1 MIKKT
6 LYFICLFGVL
16 TTTFGQQ
23 NDKSKFGYGLSF
35 GFGNSTLENNQL
47 GVLNGNILS
56 LRFNVDYSLT
66 KNENTKIISG
76 IEILDF
82 NSNFFNGVNQSKLK
96 NEYFQIPLKITH
108 RISLD
113 KDEKFNLVTGVG
125 LYSNFLLRSRITSLT
140 DKVNTKSGGVNLGYN
155 ITLGMEYKL
164 SSSSSIRLHN
174 DIMYEFSPIKS
185 NGYEQK
191 QSEIILL
198 SIGFVTKFY

>member
-155 ITLGMEYKL
+155 ITLGMEYNL
-164 SSSSSIRLHN
+164 SSSSSIRLYN

>member
-6 LYFICLFGVL
+6 LYLVCLFGVL

-23 NDKSKFGYGLSF
+23 NDKSKFGFGLSF

-47 GVLNGNILS
+47 GVLNGNLLS

-155 ITLGMEYKL
+155 ITLGMEYNL
-164 SSSSSIRLHN
+164 SSSSSIRLYN

>member
-1 MIKKT
+1 M
-6 LYFICLFGVL
+6 

-155 ITLGMEYKL
+155 ITLGMEYNL
-164 SSSSSIRLHN
+164 SSSSSIRLYN

>member
-113 KDEKFNLVTGVG
+113 KDEKFNLVTGIG

-155 ITLGMEYKL
+155 ITLGMEYNL
-164 SSSSSIRLHN
+164 SSSSSIRLHS
-174 DIMYEFSPIKS
+174 DVMYEFSPIKS

>member
-23 NDKSKFGYGLSF
+23 NDKSKFGFGLSF

-96 NEYFQIPLKITH
+96 NEYLQIPLKITH

-113 KDEKFNLVTGVG
+113 KDEKFNLVTGIG

-155 ITLGMEYKL
+155 ITLGMEYNL
-164 SSSSSIRLHN
+164 SSSSSIRLHS
-174 DIMYEFSPIKS
+174 DVMYEFSPIKS

>member
-6 LYFICLFGVL
+6 LYLVCLFGVL

-23 NDKSKFGYGLSF
+23 NDKSKFGFGLSF

-155 ITLGMEYKL
+155 ITLGMEYNL
-164 SSSSSIRLHN
+164 SSSSSIRLYN

>member
-47 GVLNGNILS
+47 GILNGNLLS

-66 KNENTKIISG
+66 KKENTKIISG
-76 IEILDF
+76 IEFLDF

-96 NEYFQIPLKITH
+96 NEYLQIPLKIIH
-108 RISLD
+108 RINLD
-113 KDEKFNLVTGVG
+113 KDEKFNLVSGVG
-125 LYSNFLLRSRITSLT
+125 MYSNFLLRSNITSLT
-140 DKVNTKSGGVNLGYN
+140 DKINTKSGGVNLGYN
-155 ITLGMEYKL
+155 ISFGMEYNL
-164 SSSSSIRLHN
+164 SSSSSIKLHS
-174 DIMYEFSPIKS
+174 DVMYELNSIKS

-191 QSEIILL
+191 QSEILLL
-198 SIGFVTKFY
+198 SIGFTTKF

>member
-6 LYFICLFGVL
+6 LYLVCLFGVL

-155 ITLGMEYKL
+155 ITLGMEYNL
-164 SSSSSIRLHN
+164 SSSSSIRLYN

>member
-56 LRFNVDYSLT
+56 LKFNVDYSLT

-96 NEYFQIPLKITH
+96 NEYLQIPLKITH
-108 RISLD
+108 CISLD

-155 ITLGMEYKL
+155 ITLGMEYNL
-164 SSSSSIRLHN
+164 SSSSSIRLHS
-174 DIMYEFSPIKS
+174 DVMYEFSQIKS

>member
-155 ITLGMEYKL
+155 ITLGMEYNL
-164 SSSSSIRLHN
+164 SSSSSIRLHS
-174 DIMYEFSPIKS
+174 DVMYEFSPIKS

>member
-6 LYFICLFGVL
+6 LYFICLLGVL

-47 GVLNGNILS
+47 GVLNGNLLS

-155 ITLGMEYKL
+155 ITLGMEYNL
-164 SSSSSIRLHN
+164 SSSSSIRLYN

>member
-23 NDKSKFGYGLSF
+23 NDKSKFGCGLSF

-96 NEYFQIPLKITH
+96 NEYLQIPFGPGGNCLSHALSSTPC
-108 RISLD
+108 
-113 KDEKFNLVTGVG
+113 KFS
-125 LYSNFLLRSRITSLT
+125 SNNGQSSVLTNRITST
-140 DKVNTKSGGVNLGYN
+140 KVPV
-155 ITLGMEYKL
+155 
-164 SSSSSIRLHN
+164 
-174 DIMYEFSPIKS
+174 
-185 NGYEQK
+185 
-191 QSEIILL
+191 
-198 SIGFVTKFY
+198 